1 MNIAKFVGTAFFV
14 EKPLVAASDI
24 NFHKYVIVPKTVYKL
39 HMRCEDIK
47 VK

>member
-14 EKPLVAASDI
+14 EKPLVAASDE
-24 NFHKYVIVPKTVYKL
+24 YVIVPKTVYKL